1 NPNRLITKRSRLKT
15 GRTIQPRRVPRLRL
29 EKRQRPN
36 RVETLGISRHLLSFD
51 EIAHFDMS
59 PVDQN
64 DLNDFYE
71 DDQPFQPQLT
81 PEELKT
87 LKERK
92 KLQALFSEANT
103 AVNCMKIVREI
114 EGICS

>member
-1 NPNRLITKRSRLKT
+1 
-15 GRTIQPRRVPRLRL
+15 
-29 EKRQRPN
+29 
-36 RVETLGISRHLLSFD
+36 
-51 EIAHFDMS
+51 MS

-114 EGICS
+114 EGICSELGEGFLVFAYRALLRDVLSSLMRVLDH